1 MMMNMMRAAGLP
13 PPPVGGGGGR
23 GGAGGDS
30 PPAPPPPPV
39 GGRGRDAAGAPP
51 NFVSPGCP
59 DPITLLSDVVGAP
72 DAAIVKAVQQQLGLT
87 LQSGKAPIETIVVD
101 HLEKIPTEN

>member
-1 MMMNMMRAAGLP
+1 
-13 PPPVGGGGGR
+13 
-23 GGAGGDS
+23 
-30 PPAPPPPPV
+30 
-39 GGRGRDAAGAPP
+39 
-51 NFVSPGCP
+51 
-59 DPITLLSDVVGAP
+59 VGAP